1 VIKLHTFGD
10 PGSQAEALAAAVA
23 AALSG
28 TGAAASGQAG
38 PRTLAVSGGT
48 SPRRFFESL
57 SRSPLDWRAVDV
69 TLVDDRWVADHDAAS
84 NATLVRSVLL
94 QHAAAG
100 SRFLPLV
107 DISHEPGQQAAR
119 LNADPLYRQPDVVVL
134 GMGEDGH
141 TASLFADAPEW
152 DEALSTSNRYVVV
165 HPTVAPHARISL
177 SMAALIQSR
186 QLFLLMSGARKLD
199 VLNQAVAGSNNN
211 AISKLANHKGVHID
225 VYWCAD

>member
-1 VIKLHTFGD
+1 MIKLHTFGD

-23 AALSG
+23 AVLSKP
-28 TGAAASGQAG
+28 AVSAQVG
-38 PRTLAVSGGT
+38 PRTLAVSGGA

-94 QHAAAG
+94 QHAAAA

-107 DISHEPGQQAAR
+107 DVSVEPGQQAAR

-152 DEALSTSNRYVVV
+152 DNVLSTSSRYVVV
-165 HPTVAPHARISL
+165 HPAVAPHARISL
-177 SMAALIQSR
+177 SMDALIQSR
-186 QLFLLMSGARKLD
+186 QLFLLISGARKLD

-211 AISKLANHKGVHID
+211 AISKLANHNGVNID